1 MASGK
6 TSAWAN
12 TLLNM
17 VLGATAFTPA
27 TPVFVA
33 SYTVTPTA
41 SGGGTEAT
49 GGGYVRVSITN
60 NTTNW
65 PNASGGVKSN
75 GTSIAWSAATS
86 GGWSSGSNQVG
97 AALLDAS
104 SAGNMYYFGDLT
116 VAKPVTAGDTPS
128 YANGAFQVTET

>member
-12 TLLNM
+12 TLLNLI
-17 VLGATAFTPA
+17 LGATAFTSPTSIFVALYTA
-27 TPVFVA
+27 TPTSA
-33 SYTVTPTA
+33 
-41 SGGGTEAT
+41 GGGTEAT
-49 GGGYVRVSITN
+49 GGGYSRTSVTN

-75 GTSIAWSAATS
+75 GTSIAWAAAT
-86 GGWSSGSNQVG
+86 GNWSSGSNLTG

-116 VAKPVTAGDTPS
+116 TAKPVLSGDTPS
-128 YANGAFQVTET
+128 FATSALSVTET